1 MKDHALDPKDSGLS
15 NSYRVLLH
23 KLTGTS
29 IQRPRMKSAKNIWR
43 RSEAPAIEAEVRR
56 LVLEGGF
63 SRPMVAALRE
73 CLAKEMFLQLNEDE
87 MEGWKAQAKEEHDT
101 AIESWTNETQADPSE
116 DPIARQKYVYTV
128 FQYSL
133 TLFSICA
140 RCIEGLVGFAQPFLD
155 LICQATGW
163 KVTMIAGGPEP
174 AHGGRLN
181 VIRFVLNT
189 TFSINTNLLCSAF
202 TPEPQAVI

>member
-15 NSYRVLLH
+15 NPYRVLLH

-29 IQRPRMKSAKNIWR
+29 IQRLRMKSAKNIWR

-73 CLAKEMFLQLNEDE
+73 RLAKEMFLQLNEDE
-87 MEGWKAQAKEEHDT
+87 REGWKAQAKEEHDT

-140 RCIEGLVGFAQPFLD
+140 RCIEGL
-155 LICQATGW
+155 
-163 KVTMIAGGPEP
+163 EP

-189 TFSINTNLLCSAF
+189 TFSINANLLCSAF